1 MDASFARE
9 ETLADVLG
17 ARARRTPMDRLVLD
31 VVGGL
36 LIGAAAIWAKPPAW
50 FPLAAASACFIFY
63 GCWAVT
69 ERRVHAQAHSPSEAF
84 SPAWRFVRQA
94 SAGLGLAAFVTL
106 LFALLGIALGPMI
119 S

>member
-1 MDASFARE
+1 MHAPVTRE

-17 ARARRTPMDRLVLD
+17 ARARRTPIDRLVLD

-36 LIGAAAIWAKPPAW
+36 LIGTAAIWARPRAW
-50 FPLAAASACFIFY
+50 FPLAAAAACFIFY

-69 ERRVHAQAHSPSEAF
+69 ERRVQAQPDSLDEAL
-84 SPAWRFVRQA
+84 SPAWRLVRWA
-94 SAGLGLAAFVTL
+94 SAALGLAAFVTL